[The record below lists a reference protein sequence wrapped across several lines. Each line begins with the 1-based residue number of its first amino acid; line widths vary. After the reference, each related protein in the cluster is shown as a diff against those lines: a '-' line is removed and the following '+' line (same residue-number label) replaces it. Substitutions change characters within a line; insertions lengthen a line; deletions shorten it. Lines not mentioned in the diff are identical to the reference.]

1 MLKDEN
7 DGLRK
12 KIEIDD
18 DSSLLIEENGNLKF
32 ENMVLRVQIDA
43 LCGKIIDDNC

>member
-12 KIEIDD
+12 KID
-18 DSSLLIEENGNLKF
+18 SLLIEENGNLKF